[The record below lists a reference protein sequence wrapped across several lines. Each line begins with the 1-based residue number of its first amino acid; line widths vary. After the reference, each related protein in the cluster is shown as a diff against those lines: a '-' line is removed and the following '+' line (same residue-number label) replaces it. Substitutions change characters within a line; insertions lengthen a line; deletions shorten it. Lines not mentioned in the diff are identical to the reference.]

1 VPLIR
6 RDEVC
11 RNRHARPATVDT
23 LPQGVSCMLIRLQ
36 CEQRQWRV
44 LHPDR
49 PEPIEFRDGAR
60 AYDFAETL
68 ARLHFVDTGQRAAV
82 RVEASGAF
90 VEAVSYG

>member
-1 VPLIR
+1 
-6 RDEVC
+6 
-11 RNRHARPATVDT
+11 
-23 LPQGVSCMLIRLQ
+23 MLIRLQ

-90 VEAVSYG
+90 VEAVSYGLARMPAEAGLRSSNIHAWRGST

>member
-1 VPLIR
+1 
-6 RDEVC
+6 
-11 RNRHARPATVDT
+11 
-23 LPQGVSCMLIRLQ
+23 MLIRLQ

-82 RVEASGAF
+82 RVE
-90 VEAVSYG
+90 